1 MEVDVAGDSS
11 DLGAEACDL
20 VRKHARRRD
29 LDRVIP
35 VVVVVAEGVGEV
47 EDGHLADLRR
57 VLSHIEVG
65 RLDGALR
72 DRVRHEEEVKLA
84 LNDL

>member
-1 MEVDVAGDSS
+1 MEVDVAGDGS
-11 DLGAEACDL
+11 DLGAEAGDL
-20 VRKHARRRD
+20 VGKHARRRD

>member
-20 VRKHARRRD
+20 VRKHAGRRD

-35 VVVVVAEGVGEV
+35 VVVVVAEGVREV
-47 EDGHLADLRR
+47 QDGHLADLRR
-57 VLSHIEVG
+57 VLSHVEVG
-65 RLDGALR
+65 RLDGALG
-72 DRVRHEEEVKLA
+72 D
-84 LNDL
+84 